1 MNHFSTKE
9 ASSDLTCRP
18 GDEPG
23 VLDLTL
29 RTSRPDGK
37 RIAHLLTGTLSGV
50 ATRFYGSRPDI
61 RLGTHPSDPSLYRY
75 TIKTAV
81 DDEYVKDSAPF
92 LSHRANDLKMGVTS
106 FCKAFPWHLVLDKR
120 LEFVQLGSGFMKL
133 FGKCL
138 QQFDCS

>member
-1 MNHFSTKE
+1 MFNSIYKFGIKIIY
-9 ASSDLTCRP
+9 D
-18 GDEPG
+18 
-23 VLDLTL
+23 
-29 RTSRPDGK
+29 K
-37 RIAHLLTGTLSGV
+37 QFIQ
-50 ATRFYGSRPDI
+50 FF
-61 RLGTHPSDPSLYRY
+61 RY

-138 QQFDCS
+138 QQFGKYNICYNKNYYNHNYYVSITYFIDFDY